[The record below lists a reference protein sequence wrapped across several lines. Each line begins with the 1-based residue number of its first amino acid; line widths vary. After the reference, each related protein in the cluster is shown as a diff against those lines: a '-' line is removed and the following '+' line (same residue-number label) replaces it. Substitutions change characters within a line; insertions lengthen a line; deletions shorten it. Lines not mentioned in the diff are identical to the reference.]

1 MIPLNKIKENL
12 NLSKSTP
19 APELNK
25 EQRPPRLHLKKKRG
39 NLNKKNLTIILV
51 SGFAI
56 TGLITG
62 GIMFYKH
69 YENTKPVGIEKKVKT
84 ADGFTHN
91 IEAKPTQKLV
101 DVVGGG
107 KLQDRGYDMLWQ
119 SRVAPVDNGKQE
131 FKESDTFRDTLLK
144 LLVTE
149 NKTDVNQA
157 AALWTRNRLNYSFTN
172 NANLTVAAIGTD
184 AQYIND
190 YFELIDGKKLN
201 ERSNADVEFAD
212 KINTKFKSPW
222 TMAFYGASL
231 QPQGTKQLVKDES
244 STQLDF
250 GGLPITRYS
259 IRQLDAK
266 TVQSDGTQ
274 IEYNLGKAVADSSFV
289 GQKFNKATEAWS
301 ATPNINRVYE
311 VKLSN
316 GRRESVVIITED
328 RSGKLQVYGTYYTKV
343 LAGDILMSS
352 INTESNNSIQKKT
365 SKPKTWSQFKHEV
378 DKYFNN

>member
-12 NLSKSTP
+12 NLSKSP

-25 EQRPPRLHLKKKRG
+25 EQKPPRLHLKKKG
-39 NLNKKNLTIILV
+39 VNLNKKNLTIILA
-51 SGFAI
+51 SGLVV
-56 TGLITG
+56 TGLVTG

-131 FKESDTFRDTLLK
+131 FKESNTLRDTLLK

-172 NANLTVAAIGTD
+172 NTNLTVAAIGTD

-231 QPQGTKQLVKDES
+231 QLQGTKQLVRDES

-274 IEYNLGKAVADSSFV
+274 IEYNLGKTVVDSTFV
-289 GQKFNKATEAWS
+289 GQKFNKAAEAWS

-316 GRRESVVIITED
+316 GRRESIVVITED
-328 RSGKLQVYGTYYTKV
+328 RSGKLQVYGMYYTKV
-343 LAGDILMSS
+343 LAGDVLMSS

>member
-1 MIPLNKIKENL
+1 MILLNKIKENL
-12 NLSKSTP
+12 NLSKPP

-25 EQRPPRLHLKKKRG
+25 EQKTPRLHLKKKSV
-39 NLNKKNLTIILV
+39 NLNKKNLAIILT
-51 SGFAI
+51 SGLVV
-56 TGLITG
+56 TGLVTG

-149 NKTDVNQA
+149 NKPDVIQA
-157 AALWTRNRLNYSFTN
+157 AALWIRNRLNYSFTN

-201 ERSNADVEFAD
+201 ERSNVDVEFAD

-231 QPQGTKQLVKDES
+231 QPQGTKQLVQDES

-259 IRQLDAK
+259 IRQLNAK

-274 IEYNLGKAVADSSFV
+274 VEYNLGKAVADSSFV
-289 GQKFNKATEAWS
+289 GQKFNKAAEAWS

-311 VKLSN
+311 VQLSN
-316 GRRESVVIITED
+316 GKRDSIVIVTED

-343 LAGDILMSS
+343 LAGDFIISAL
-352 INTESNNSIQKKT
+352 NTDSNNSKQKKT
-365 SKPKTWSQFKHEV
+365 TRPKNWQQFKHEV